1 MRVIV
6 IQPEYYLAT
15 IGPGKTGEDTE
26 NLPGRFPKTGGITMK
41 LTKQS
46 IATVK
51 KNAGKKSDYIE
62 WDDELKGF
70 GLRLRDGKYT
80 WIFQYKFIGANFR
93 MRLGTFPPLSPDDAR
108 KLAHDQKSDV
118 YKARDGDRLHPG
130 AKREQQRQ
138 ETAKARPKHNSL
150 ASIIPAYLDARR
162 GAIKDSTREI
172 QQRHLNDH
180 WSGLH
185 DRPINDITRADVAG
199 ALTIIAKDKGPIV
212 VNRARATLSKFY
224 RWAIGEGICDHNPV
238 AGTNK
243 RPENEPRER
252 SLSDAEAAR
261 VWLAARDTNYGR
273 IVRLILLTGCRRDEI
288 GGLKWS
294 EIDMDARTITLPR
307 ERTKNGKEHVVP
319 IADAAL
325 DIIANIERGD
335 RDYVFG
341 RTLTRGFSGWSR
353 CKAELNKIA
362 KLKEP
367 WTLHDLRRTVR
378 TGLGKLG
385 AQPHIAE
392 AVLNH
397 LPPKLIRTYD
407 RNTYMAEKRAALD
420 TWASHL
426 MVAVA
431 QATGANV
438 TAIKPRR

>member
-1 MRVIV
+1 MKRTDHIDWD
-6 IQPEYYLAT
+6 E
-15 IGPGKTGEDTE
+15 K
-26 NLPGRFPKTGGITMK
+26 LP
-41 LTKQS
+41 
-46 IATVK
+46 
-51 KNAGKKSDYIE
+51 
-62 WDDELKGF
+62 GF
-70 GLRLRDGKYT
+70 GLRTRNGKKS
-80 WIFQYKFIGANFR
+80 WILQYKLGDKNRRI
-93 MRLGTFPPLSPDDAR
+93 RLGGPELSRDKAF
-108 KLAHDQKSDV
+108 KLAQAEKGKLAAAKLGHGTDPGTDRDRR
-118 YKARDGDRLHPG
+118 KAE
-130 AKREQQRQ
+130 AKPQPR
-138 ETAKARPKHNSL
+138 ARAL
-150 ASIIPAYLDARR
+150 ASFIPAFLDARE
-162 GAIKDSTREI
+162 GAIKDSTLEI

-199 ALTIIAKDKGPIV
+199 VLTIIAKDKGPIV

-243 RPENEPRER
+243 RPENDPRER
-252 SLSDAEAAR
+252 SLSDAEAAA
-261 VWLAARDTNYGR
+261 VWLAARDTDYGR

-294 EIDMDARTITLPR
+294 EIDTEARTITLPR
-307 ERTKNGKEHVVP
+307 ERTKNGKEHIVP
-319 IADAAL
+319 LTDAAL
-325 DIIANIERGD
+325 AIITNIERGD

-353 CKAELNKIA
+353 CKAQLNKIA

-385 AQPHIAE
+385 VQPHIAE

-397 LPPKLIRTYD
+397 LPPRLIRTYD
-407 RNTYMAEKRAALD
+407 RNTYMAEKRTALD
-420 TWASHL
+420 TWAAHL
-426 MVAVA
+426 KVAIA

-438 TAIKPRR
+438 TAIRKK